1 MKKYM
6 LSLLLALTSMVSQS
20 KEVITIL
27 YAFPPSESMAGYSRV
42 LAQEANANQD
52 RYTFVFDTKP
62 GAGNSIAANHALNNK
77 NVILSTTTAFF
88 VRPNFYPNESYRQQD
103 FHSLLSLCET
113 PMGIGSSK
121 YRSWKEVPTDRPVF
135 VGISGLGVTSHV
147 IASQLLIKYP
157 NMVLVPFRGTG
168 EALMAQLS
176 GQVDFSV
183 AFVKELDQW
192 AEQNKI
198 QTTVLGITG
207 NKEVAGYKPL
217 ISHGFPSVLG
227 QINNSAHLAVP
238 SSMPKDRVQEIQEIL
253 VKAARS
259 SELKKLYE
267 VDYCS
272 AYAEMSPLKQNDWF
286 EKQIKLWQRLSQG
299 ISISK

>member
-1 MKKYM
+1 M
-6 LSLLLALTSMVSQS
+6 LMALMSIASHS
-20 KEVITIL
+20 KELITIL

-42 LAQEANANQD
+42 LAQEANSIQD

-88 VRPNFYPNESYRQQD
+88 VRPNFYPNESYRQSD

-113 PMGIGSSK
+113 PMGVGSSK

-147 IASQLLIKYP
+147 IASQLLVKYP

-207 NKEVAGYKPL
+207 SKEVAGYKPL
-217 ISHGFPSVLG
+217 INYGFPSVLG

-238 SSMPKDRVQEIQEIL
+238 ASLPQERAQEIQDIL

-259 SELKKLYE
+259 PELKKLYE
-267 VDYCS
+267 IDYCS
-272 AYAEMSPLKQNDWF
+272 AHPEISHTKQNDWF